1 MLITHSSHTS
11 RIVSIRSKLHFLV
24 LKLLK
29 FSCTQKLESI
39 LMTVKLFILGFPGSG
54 KSTTFRHV
62 RHYLTQQQ
70 NGWLAVRVNDYDI
83 LKEIFQAD
91 TEHRIFRPTEHDGFD
106 IIDNSVFDDALQVA
120 RERVKGLISNALDQL
135 VVIEFSRNDYRKALE
150 HFGADLLQNSY
161 LLFLEVDEAKCRN
174 RLKARIT
181 DPPTPDNHFVSE
193 FILESYYKDTLPYT
207 PLDLKAD
214 YGIDEQNILVIDNN
228 GDIADLYA
236 KVEQFVLTILERE

>member
-1 MLITHSSHTS
+1 MA
-11 RIVSIRSKLHFLV
+11 
-24 LKLLK
+24 
-29 FSCTQKLESI
+29 
-39 LMTVKLFILGFPGSG
+39 VKLFILGFPGSG
-54 KSTTFRHV
+54 KSAAFRHV

-70 NGWLAVRVNDYDI
+70 NGWFAVRVNDYDI

-91 TEHRIFRPTEHDGFD
+91 TEHRKFQPTEHDGFD
-106 IIDNSVFDDALQVA
+106 VIDISVCDDALQVA
-120 RERVKGLISNALDQL
+120 RERIEELISNALDQL
-135 VVIEFSRNDYRKALE
+135 VIIEFSRNDYRKALD
-150 HFGADLLQNSY
+150 HFGTDLLQNSY
-161 LLFLEVDEAKCRN
+161 FLFLEVDEAICRN

-228 GDIADLYA
+228 GLEADLIA
-236 KVEQFVLTILERE
+236 QIEQFVAAILEQEEVRNPNTLLDPY